1 MRRNHPERA
10 DHKRLSRPDRQYV
23 LHRDGLPLRM
33 SDGVRLSAD
42 LYLPSGPGPWPVLLE
57 RTPYNKEASV
67 EVVQVGSP
75 AYFASRGYAV
85 VIQDTRGRFNSEGEF
100 YPFRDDG
107 WGENRD
113 GYDTVEAIA
122 KQKWC
127 NGRVGTLG
135 GSYAGH
141 TQYAMAPTAPP
152 HLAAQFV
159 RHSIDD
165 FYDGWIFRGGSFE
178 LKFNLDWALVQSV
191 SQVEREIT
199 DVVER
204 VRRKKEIEDAL
215 ERRSEWYE
223 YLPLREIPALQ
234 GIAPWYYD
242 WLEHPAQG
250 EYWQRWN
257 VATGYEQVDAPICH
271 FGSWFDTFLNGTISN
286 FTGISSRARS
296 PRARSSQRM
305 ILGPWSHG
313 PTTTHRTRFGDFDF
327 GPDAGV
333 DFNSLRLPWFDHWLK
348 GMDTVSGWP
357 TVQYFTM
364 GLNEWQ
370 SAEAWP
376 PTDSESLDLY
386 LSPGPSD
393 TSDSLNDGRLTEG
406 PSSGVSNAD
415 GYVYDPA
422 EPVRA
427 LGGSMI
433 GYPWHGPEYEGFS
446 GPFDQ
451 RPVEPRCLT
460 YTGAPLERD
469 IEASGPVRATLFVSS
484 SAPDTD
490 WVVRLSDVSPDG
502 AARPVAEGILRAR
515 YRESSVVQCLTEPG
529 EVYEVLVDLWSTSN
543 LFRRGHR
550 IRVLV
555 TSSWFP
561 RWDRNLNTGGPFG
574 TEAEGV
580 PAENKVHYG
589 RRWPSNITLT
599 ARRR

>member
-1 MRRNHPERA
+1 MRRNHPERI
-10 DHKRLSRPDRQYV
+10 DHKRLSRPDGQYV

-67 EVVQVGSP
+67 EVIQVGSP

-122 KQKWC
+122 SQKWC

-165 FYDGWIFRGGSFE
+165 FHDGWIFGADHSSSNSISIGPLFSLCPRWNGILPTLWNGCGGKRRLRTRWNGGLNGTSTCHCAKYRSCRGSRPGTTTG
-178 LKFNLDWALVQSV
+178 LNT
-191 SQVEREIT
+191 RT
-199 DVVER
+199 
-204 VRRKKEIEDAL
+204 
-215 ERRSEWYE
+215 
-223 YLPLREIPALQ
+223 
-234 GIAPWYYD
+234 
-242 WLEHPAQG
+242 QG

-271 FGSWFDTFLNGTISN
+271 FGSWFDTFLKGTINN

-305 ILGPWSHG
+305 ILGPWFHG
-313 PTTTHRTRFGDFDF
+313 PTTTQRTRFGDFDF

-348 GMDTVSGWP
+348 SMDTVSDWP

-376 PTDSESLDLY
+376 PKDSESLDLY
-386 LSPGPSD
+386 LSQGPSD
-393 TSDSLNDGRLTEG
+393 TSDSLNDGRLTGG
-406 PSSGVSNAD
+406 PPSDGNAD
-415 GYVYDPA
+415 SYVYDPA
-422 EPVRA
+422 YPVRT
-427 LGGSMI
+427 LGGSVI

-469 IEASGPVRATLFVSS
+469 IEASGPVRATLFRVVLCARYGLGRPTLRRLTGRRGPASGRGHLEGPLSRVACSAALDGTLRCLRSS
-484 SAPDTD
+484 SRSLVDEQSVPE
-490 WVVRLSDVSPDG
+490 RSSHQGPGHQQLVSKVG
-502 AARPVAEGILRAR
+502 QESQHRRPVRDRSCGRTG
-515 YRESSVVQCLTEPG
+515 RE
-529 EVYEVLVDLWSTSN
+529 
-543 LFRRGHR
+543 
-550 IRVLV
+550 
-555 TSSWFP
+555 
-561 RWDRNLNTGGPFG
+561 
-574 TEAEGV
+574 
-580 PAENKVHYG
+580 
-589 RRWPSNITLT
+589 
-599 ARRR
+599 

>member
-1 MRRNHPERA
+1 M
-10 DHKRLSRPDRQYV
+10 
-23 LHRDGLPLRM
+23 
-33 SDGVRLSAD
+33 
-42 LYLPSGPGPWPVLLE
+42 LLE

-67 EVVQVGSP
+67 EVSQVGSP
-75 AYFASRGYAV
+75 EYFATRGYAV

-107 WGENRD
+107 WGEHRD

-122 KQKWC
+122 SQSWC

-152 HLAAQFV
+152 HLSAQFV

-191 SQVEREIT
+191 SQVEREIA
-199 DVVER
+199 DVKER
-204 VRRKKEIEDAL
+204 LRRKREIEGAL

-223 YLPLREIPALQ
+223 YLPLREIPVLR

-242 WLEHPAQG
+242 WLEHPNQG

-271 FGSWFDTFLNGTISN
+271 FGSWFDTFLKGTINN
-286 FTGISSRARS
+286 FSGISSRARS
-296 PRARSSQRM
+296 SRARNSQRM
-305 ILGPWSHG
+305 ILGPWFHG
-313 PTTTHRTRFGDFDF
+313 PTTTQRTKFGDFDF

-376 PTDSESLDLY
+376 PTDSESLNLY

-406 PSSGVSNAD
+406 PPSDGNAD
-415 GYVYDPA
+415 SYVYDPA
-422 EPVRA
+422 DPVRT

-469 IEASGPVRATLFVSS
+469 VEVSGPVRATLFVSS

-502 AARPVAEGILRAR
+502 PARPVAEGILRAR
-515 YRESSVVQCLTEPG
+515 YRKSPVVAAPDGT
-529 EVYEVLVDLWSTSN
+529 
-543 LFRRGHR
+543 RRG
-550 IRVLV
+550 L
-555 TSSWFP
+555 
-561 RWDRNLNTGGPFG
+561 
-574 TEAEGV
+574 
-580 PAENKVHYG
+580 
-589 RRWPSNITLT
+589 
-599 ARRR
+599 

>member
-10 DHKRLSRPDRQYV
+10 TDHKRLSRPDRQYV

-57 RTPYNKEASV
+57 RTPYNKETSV
-67 EVVQVGSP
+67 EVIQVGSP

-122 KQKWC
+122 SQKWC

-191 SQVEREIT
+191 SQVEREIA
-199 DVVER
+199 DVTER
-204 VRRKKEIEDAL
+204 LRRKKEIEDAL
-215 ERRSEWYE
+215 ERRSDWYE
-223 YLPLREIPALQ
+223 YLPLREIPVLQ
-234 GIAPWYYD
+234 GIAPWYYH

-271 FGSWFDTFLNGTISN
+271 FGSWFDTFLKGTINN
-286 FTGISSRARS
+286 FTGISSRAHS
-296 PRARSSQRM
+296 PRARNSQRM
-305 ILGPWSHG
+305 ILGPWFHG
-313 PTTTHRTRFGDFDF
+313 PTTVQRTRFGDFDF

-348 GMDTVSGWP
+348 GMDTVSDWP

-406 PSSGVSNAD
+406 PPSDGHAD
-415 GYVYDPA
+415 SYVYDPA

-469 IEASGPVRATLFVSS
+469 VEASGPVRVY
-484 SAPDTD
+484 
-490 WVVRLSDVSPDG
+490 
-502 AARPVAEGILRAR
+502 PVCVFLRAR
-515 YRESSVVQCLTEPG
+515 YGLGRPTLRRLTRWHCPASG
-529 EVYEVLVDLWSTSN
+529 
-543 LFRRGHR
+543 RGHPEGQVS
-550 IRVLV
+550 RVV
-555 TSSWFP
+555 RPCS
-561 RWDRNLNTGGPFG
+561 
-574 TEAEGV
+574 A
-580 PAENKVHYG
+580 
-589 RRWPSNITLT
+589 
-599 ARRR
+599 